1 MATFSTRAEHRPPS
15 EPNPAEGKKASL
27 GSTEALETSK
37 YYVAL
42 EDFSI
47 AYNGDMLAYSTGDI
61 ISSPYMIAYLLREK
75 APIMLSEEAGEP
87 ICCPHCQKSFFNK

>member
-15 EPNPAEGKKASL
+15 GSNPPEGKKAST
-27 GSTEALETSK
+27 GNTVVLETSK

>member
-1 MATFSTRAEHRPPS
+1 MATFSTRTEHRPPS
-15 EPNPAEGKKASL
+15 EPNPSEGKKAST
-27 GSTEALETSK
+27 GGAVVLETSK
-37 YYVAL
+37 HYVAL
-42 EDFSI
+42 EGFSI
-47 AYNGDMLAYSTGDI
+47 AYNGDILVYSTGDI